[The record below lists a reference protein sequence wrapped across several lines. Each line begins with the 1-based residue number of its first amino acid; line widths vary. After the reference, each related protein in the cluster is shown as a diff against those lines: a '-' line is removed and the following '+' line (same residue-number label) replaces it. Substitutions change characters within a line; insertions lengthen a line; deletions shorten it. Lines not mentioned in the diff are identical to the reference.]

1 MRCGKLAL
9 CRVCRTGV
17 DLVEDSNVRL
27 QHRQLQDL
35 IPFFLAACGL
45 GTCLCSCT
53 AAADQPRLLCKRRH
67 SHCQSGCPAVASVVL
82 NTPEQAAARCKNVL
96 APLPEHGG
104 SSNDG
109 RTGEALVDIAIQ
121 EGAVHFKRLQL
132 WHKETVEF

>member
-45 GTCLCSCT
+45 GRCLCSCT

-67 SHCQSGCPAVASVVL
+67 SHSQSCSRISG
-82 NTPEQAAARCKNVL
+82 PEYPRA
-96 APLPEHGG
+96 G
-104 SSNDG
+104 SS
-109 RTGEALVDIAIQ
+109 EVQ
-121 EGAVHFKRLQL
+121 ECAGAFAGTRRVVQ
-132 WHKETVEF
+132 